1 MGPKQLARDMR
12 KRSPKTF
19 AAMDKRWDMK
29 MIGPVT
35 DFIFHIQEHIN
46 PKAQKA
52 VRGDEYLYNGPEIEA
67 EVWKLLEKVR
77 RITKLEKV

>member
-1 MGPKQLARDMR
+1 MNSKQYMSDRG

-19 AAMDKRWDMK
+19 AAVDKRWDIK

-46 PKAQKA
+46 PKAQNA
-52 VRGDEYLYNGPEIEA
+52 VEGNEYLYDGPEIES